1 MIASLAFIGLAIV
14 LACVAVA
21 PIAWNLLRDLYDE
34 DEW

>member
-1 MIASLAFIGLAIV
+1 VIANLAFIGAAIV
-14 LACVAVA
+14 LAVVAVA